1 MTAQN
6 FKIGELESII
16 NLSTRNTYVFTSFFT
31 SRTCSTTNSTTL

>member
-16 NLSTRNTYVFTSFFT
+16 NLSTRNT
-31 SRTCSTTNSTTL
+31 